1 MQYTYN
7 GTIKC
12 KKEEAETVKSFLNL
26 FVFERSE
33 VEGLNGETFVIV
45 SDETRGDITREIEK
59 FCETLKAQKIFVN
72 GTISYFGDYDGKY
85 TIENSE
91 YKEFS
96 AAESTIMDAHDQ
108 ELIRELNNRGYSVYK
123 VPTGSTEEPEDGQET
138 FCVSMKVDGR
148 VYVYVNAPKG
158 DFEAAK
164 KAAEIEFSS
173 SGDYDCGVVENIDSF
188 PVNATDSEDNM
199 VDF

>member
-1 MQYTYN
+1 MNYIYN

-12 KKEEAETVKSFLNL
+12 KEKDVEAVKSYVKQYL
-26 FVFERSE
+26 FTHPESIGDGEISIDDEERGAIVGEMEDFCTLLREQNIFINGQISFCGDDSGKFVIEDSE
-33 VEGLNGETFVIV
+33 VQVLSIEECVLLDSET
-45 SDETRGDITREIEK
+45 
-59 FCETLKAQKIFVN
+59 ETL
-72 GTISYFGDYDGKY
+72 
-85 TIENSE
+85 IE
-91 YKEFS
+91 
-96 AAESTIMDAHDQ
+96 
-108 ELIRELNNRGYSVYK
+108 ELNRRGYSVYK
-123 VPTGSTEEPEDGQET
+123 VPTEPEEEPEDGQET

-148 VYVYVNAPKG
+148 VDVYVNAPKG

-188 PVNATDSEDNM
+188 PVNATDSEGDM